1 MPSAEDRYAI
11 SELLNRMAYCYD
23 ESHLDDLAAYFA
35 PNAVMSMQIAGGEVV
50 GPFEGRDSIMELY
63 RGAKASQTDLRRH
76 DITNI
81 MFDAFGETLAVTS
94 YLTLFATENAET
106 ELLTTGVYRDQVGR
120 IDGEWKI
127 IRRHID
133 LDSAY

>member
-1 MPSAEDRYAI
+1 MLSAEDRFAI
-11 SELLNRMAYCYD
+11 SELLNRMAYYYD
-23 ESHLDDLAAYFA
+23 EGHLDDLAASFT
-35 PNAVMSMQIAGGEVV
+35 PDAVMSMQIAGGDMV
-50 GPFEGRDSIMELY
+50 GPFAGRDGIMELY
-63 RGAKASQTDLRRH
+63 QGAKASQTDVRRH

-81 MFDAFGETLAVTS
+81 MFDTPGDTLAVTS

-106 ELLTTGVYRDQVGR
+106 RLLTTGVYRDQIGQ

-127 IRRHID
+127 TRRHID

>member
-1 MPSAEDRYAI
+1 MPSAEDRFAI
-11 SELLNRMAYCYD
+11 SELLNRMAYFYD
-23 ESHLDDLAAYFA
+23 ENHLDDLAASFA
-35 PNAVMSMQIAGGEVV
+35 PDAVMSMQIAEGDMV

-63 RGAKASQTDLRRH
+63 RGAKASQTDVRRH

-81 MFDAFGETLAVTS
+81 MFDASGESLAVTS
-94 YLTLFATENAET
+94 YLTLFATENAVT
-106 ELLTTGVYRDQVGR
+106 KLLTTGVYRDQVGQ

-127 IRRHID
+127 MRRHID

>member
-1 MPSAEDRYAI
+1 MPSVEDQLAI
-11 SELLNRMAYCYD
+11 SALLNRMAYYYD
-23 ESHLDDLAAYFA
+23 EGHLDKLAACFA
-35 PNAVMSMQIAGGEVV
+35 EDAIMSMQIAGGDMV
-50 GPFEGRDSIMELY
+50 GPFEGRDSIMTLY
-63 RGAKASQTDLRRH
+63 RGAKSTQTDVRRH

-81 MFDAFGETLAVTS
+81 MFDASGDALAVTS

-106 ELLTTGVYRDQVGR
+106 KLLTTGVYRDQVGH

-127 IRRHID
+127 TRRHID